1 VLSLGINRLSGPI
14 PSLGNLTNLLSLWLF
29 DNQLTGPI
37 PSSLGNLVN
46 LQYLRLNN
54 NPGLNGTF
62 TPQCGTKVI
71 ISNTSV
77 IICGCLAAST
87 PPTIFPPNGTH
98 ADCLASGRALTLAKR
113 TQVASQAYDQAFGGR
128 RYTCHVDSPTKK
140 NPFADCTNS
149 MAFLCNTSD
158 TTWNSDGAK
167 REICR
172 TAVNQM
178 YGQMNS
184 YWQEVRKQCGQ
195 WPFIQNGQTFVG
207 NSTSSS
213 CATANS
219 NLRTN
224 AFYIQ
229 KDLSTVYV
237 TSEFTISQNYGLWS
251 KVTA

>member
-1 VLSLGINRLSGPI
+1 
-14 PSLGNLTNLLSLWLF
+14 
-29 DNQLTGPI
+29 
-37 PSSLGNLVN
+37 LVN
-46 LQYLRLNN
+46 LQGLLLNN
-54 NPGLNGTF
+54 NTGLTGTF
-62 TPQCGTKVI
+62 TPKCGTRV
-71 ISNTSV
+71 SVPNTKV
-77 IICGCLAAST
+77 IICGCAAAST
-87 PPTIFPPNGTH
+87 PPTIFPPSGTH
-98 ADCLASGRALTLAKR
+98 ADCLASGSALTLAKR
-113 TQVASQAYDQAFGGR
+113 TQVSSQAYNQAFGGR
-128 RYTCHVDSPTKK
+128 RYTCHVDYPKK

-184 YWQEVRKQCGQ
+184 YWQEVRKHCGQ
-195 WPFIQNGQTFVG
+195 WSFIQNGQTFVG
-207 NSTSSS
+207 NSASSS